1 MLISVYTSIL
11 GHSNEIWPSLLHF
24 AAEFNLPKFCEEL
37 LKLPY
42 SMDETFIMNKDS
54 ETPLEIAKRK
64 DHIVVIKQ
72 LEHFTERETRNGK
85 YFLCVSF
92 CTSYHNSVL
101 DIIARSKENITNV

>member
-54 ETPLEIAKRK
+54 EI
-64 DHIVVIKQ
+64 DQKQ
-72 LEHFTERETRNGK
+72 EQMQQSLATSMG
-85 YFLCVSF
+85 LVS
-92 CTSYHNSVL
+92 SWQSEAVSSHQHEVDL
-101 DIIARSKENITNV
+101 